1 MEQPEIPQEPAA
13 NPPQLPPPASGPAP
27 VSEPAP
33 KAQLP
38 DPKGVLPIPDQFRL
52 PFTGKMASPTSVPSA
67 TERRYNM
74 DRLRRK
80 GRRRGFLLGL
90 LFGQILILALD
101 LGGSLFLRS
110 HPDVKLQAPFGVASI
125 VFLGMAAG
133 AAIMILAV
141 VLIYGA
147 MALRALFGKKNSGA
161 ARAVG
166 RGLARVVLT
175 TLTLG
180 VTMGVI
186 LGTAWFMIPQ
196 AEWKP
201 TIGFAKDKG
210 IEALGASKSKLK
222 GLFTPAPRA
231 Q

>member
-13 NPPQLPPPASGPAP
+13 NPQEVPPPASGQAP

-33 KAQLP
+33 KAILP

-52 PFTGKMASPTSVPSA
+52 PFQGKMAFPTSVPSA
-67 TERRYNM
+67 TERRINM
-74 DRLRRK
+74 DRLKQNR
-80 GRRRGFLLGL
+80 RRRGFLLGL

-101 LGGSLFLRS
+101 IGGSLFLHS

-141 VLIYGA
+141 VLIYGV
-147 MALRALFGKKNSGA
+147 MALRSLFARKNAGA

-166 RGLARVVLT
+166 QGIKRVVLT

-186 LGTAWFMIPQ
+186 LGTAWFMIPH
-196 AEWKP
+196 AEWNP
-201 TIGFAKDKG
+201 TIGFAKEKG
-210 IEALGASKSKLK
+210 IEALRASKSKVKAL
-222 GLFTPAPRA
+222 LTPAPRA
-231 Q
+231 R